1 MINDNVKGHAS
12 IGRIDVL
19 PNFSFFEVEEKS
31 ARNIIGSLKNINF
44 FGKTGF
50 CRTGRQKRKL
60 RETEHSGRKGDSVKR
75 DFGGKSSQK
84 RESLETNTNLPK
96 VGDVKTVR
104 KNGDNKNPVIKK
116 IRINRKS
123 ENGFTV
129 FLYYPTL
136 KIYILPNIIL

>member
-44 FGKTGF
+44 FGKRVSVEPADKKESSG
-50 CRTGRQKRKL
+50 KR
-60 RETEHSGRKGDSVKR
+60 EHSDRKGGFGKR
-75 DFGGKSSQK
+75 DSGENLHKN
-84 RESLETNTNLPK
+84 EEVLETNTNLPK

-104 KNGDNKNPVIKK
+104 KNGDNKNSVIKK
-116 IRINRKS
+116 
-123 ENGFTV
+123 
-129 FLYYPTL
+129 
-136 KIYILPNIIL
+136 